1 MTKISKFEATKE
13 MIFIVLAVMYIVM
26 FTIVAAVGAV
36 VNIIIETVRLIRYR
50 NLNCDTDCDRYDSC
64 VNHEDCG
71 DCIDYDKYIGSEDI
85 KWFGGD

>member
-1 MTKISKFEATKE
+1 MTKTNKLEAFKE
-13 MIFIVLAVMYIVM
+13 MVFIVLVVMYIIM

-36 VNIIIETVRLIRYR
+36 VNIIIETVRFIKYR

-85 KWFGGD
+85 K